1 MKKIIG
7 IIENK
12 NEISLL
18 NKKRKRKK
26 FQKDSEEE
34 VLEDSIEEK
43 KEIKN
48 YLNFPISEKDI
59 FNKYS
64 EIDQYLIARKICTT
78 TSKNKY
84 NYVCQEIKAENSI
97 QINDAKIIYSDG
109 KAFLFLLSNT
119 NLYIFDIKENLYY
132 DLIMDINLNKDNK
145 FFFSN
150 FPKNIFFIKPKEKI
164 PRKNKQNNS
173 NNIIRKNKKIIKEIL
188 YLSILS
194 DKERYLCSFDLKKKL
209 FKNIKNFEKKNLPK
223 KLINNDLKFK
233 LYNQNKILSYN
244 NNCAYMQ
251 RIYGSPKFKDF
262 KLNDIESVSLLN
274 KNLFSI
280 CTPDIVYIYD
290 SNNENLIG
298 DFRTHGKDKKAKL
311 IKPDNNLLLVKSRYD
326 IALYDLESLMIFQ
339 KFELNDISELD
350 EPIRKVKQLTNN
362 NIAILFTTSFAIYNL
377 EKNSITYKYNYLENI
392 NDLSNN
398 NIGYLLEISPNFI
411 FVNNDMK
418 NFFIIN
424 SIKGDRICSL
434 NINNDNFSLCKRIKK
449 YNFLKGILDTNNNI
463 EENMNDINYILLKN
477 SQSSFILSSIKEDN

>member
-48 YLNFPISEKDI
+48 YLNFPIPEKDI

-194 DKERYLCSFDLKKKL
+194 DKERYLCSFDLKKKI
-209 FKNIKNFEKKNLPK
+209 FNNIKNFEKKNLPK

-280 CTPDIVYIYD
+280 CTPDTVYIYD
-290 SNNENLIG
+290 SNNENIIG
-298 DFRTHGKDKKAKL
+298 YFRTHGKDKKAKL

>member
-1 MKKIIG
+1 MK
-7 IIENK
+7 
-12 NEISLL
+12 
-18 NKKRKRKK
+18 
-26 FQKDSEEE
+26 
-34 VLEDSIEEK
+34 
-43 KEIKN
+43 
-48 YLNFPISEKDI
+48 
-59 FNKYS
+59 
-64 EIDQYLIARKICTT
+64 
-78 TSKNKY
+78 
-84 NYVCQEIKAENSI
+84 
-97 QINDAKIIYSDG
+97 
-109 KAFLFLLSNT
+109 
-119 NLYIFDIKENLYY
+119 
-132 DLIMDINLNKDNK
+132 
-145 FFFSN
+145 
-150 FPKNIFFIKPKEKI
+150 
-164 PRKNKQNNS
+164 
-173 NNIIRKNKKIIKEIL
+173 
-188 YLSILS
+188 
-194 DKERYLCSFDLKKKL
+194 
-209 FKNIKNFEKKNLPK
+209 KKNLPK

-311 IKPDNNLLLVKSRYD
+311 IKPDNNLLLVKSRFD

-339 KFELNDISELD
+339 KFELDDISELD

-449 YNFLKGILDTNNNI
+449 YNFLKGVLDTNNNI

>member
-1 MKKIIG
+1 
-7 IIENK
+7 
-12 NEISLL
+12 
-18 NKKRKRKK
+18 
-26 FQKDSEEE
+26 
-34 VLEDSIEEK
+34 
-43 KEIKN
+43 
-48 YLNFPISEKDI
+48 
-59 FNKYS
+59 
-64 EIDQYLIARKICTT
+64 
-78 TSKNKY
+78 
-84 NYVCQEIKAENSI
+84 
-97 QINDAKIIYSDG
+97 
-109 KAFLFLLSNT
+109 
-119 NLYIFDIKENLYY
+119 
-132 DLIMDINLNKDNK
+132 
-145 FFFSN
+145 
-150 FPKNIFFIKPKEKI
+150 
-164 PRKNKQNNS
+164 
-173 NNIIRKNKKIIKEIL
+173 
-188 YLSILS
+188 
-194 DKERYLCSFDLKKKL
+194 
-209 FKNIKNFEKKNLPK
+209 
-223 KLINNDLKFK
+223 
-233 LYNQNKILSYN
+233 
-244 NNCAYMQ
+244 MQ

-339 KFELNDISELD
+339 KFELDDISELD

-362 NIAILFTTSFAIYNL
+362 NFAILFTTSFAIYNL